1 MQTSTAD
8 IILSNNNTELK
19 LNYLCKTSQVSYSI
33 SDLFGNIIKCGDYD
47 CLVDNAVSIV
57 DLSEGSYQLCI
68 IDGDKFCKTR
78 FKKS

>member
-8 IILSNNNTELK
+8 IIVSNDNKELK
-19 LNYLCKTSQVSYSI
+19 LNYLCETPQVNYSI
-33 SDLFGNIIKCGDYD
+33 SDLFGSIIKCGDYD
-47 CLVDNAVSIV
+47 CLVDNTVPIF
-57 DLSEGSYQLCI
+57 DLAEGMYQLCI